1 MDPKVNRTAWNL
13 IWNFAH
19 LPQSS
24 FAAASAPKRQ
34 PEVGTMKVCEGVTKL
49 VRNNSN
55 LSLDTDKIGE
65 RSHDRH
71 GKCSLSGTGYNE
83 EIEHGLEDIHKPC
96 GDHRREILHSV
107 ADAVKDR
114 I

>member
-1 MDPKVNRTAWNL
+1 MDPNANRTAWNL

-34 PEVGTMKVCEGVTKL
+34 PEVGTMKFVKASPSWYAT
-49 VRNNSN
+49 
-55 LSLDTDKIGE
+55 TATKIGE

-71 GKCSLSGTGYNE
+71 GKGSLSGTGYNE

>member
-1 MDPKVNRTAWNL
+1 MDPNANRTAWNL

-19 LPQSS
+19 LPQSGG
-24 FAAASAPKRQ
+24 RND
-34 PEVGTMKVCEGVTKL
+34 EVCEGVAKL

-71 GKCSLSGTGYNE
+71 GKGSLSGTGYNE
-83 EIEHGLEDIHKPC
+83 EIEHGLENIHKPC

-107 ADAVKDR
+107 TDAVKDR

>member
-24 FAAASAPKRQ
+24 FAAASAPKETAGGRND
-34 PEVGTMKVCEGVTKL
+34 EVCEGVTKL

-55 LSLDTDKIGE
+55 LSLDTDKIGGG
-65 RSHDRH
+65 HDRH
-71 GKCSLSGTGYNE
+71 GKGQPVRNR
-83 EIEHGLEDIHKPC
+83 IQ
-96 GDHRREILHSV
+96 RRS
-107 ADAVKDR
+107 
-114 I
+114 